1 MGSVMIGLPLSQQGW
16 CCPEG
21 PAAEPVEE
29 DEDAVEVPVGVLIE
43 AVVGGSDATTG
54 REESSTDEDREVVA
68 AVIDE
73 LVSSPGEEV
82 ELEAL
87 GMILGMKLLSL
98 LAIFFVSVSLYSFPP
113 SSSSIQTEN
122 DKGWE
127 AFLPACCGLSDYK

>member
-1 MGSVMIGLPLSQQGW
+1 MIGLPLSQQGC
-16 CCPEG
+16 CCPDG
-21 PAAEPVEE
+21 PAVEPVEE

-87 GMILGMKLLSL
+87 GMI
-98 LAIFFVSVSLYSFPP
+98 
-113 SSSSIQTEN
+113 
-122 DKGWE
+122 
-127 AFLPACCGLSDYK
+127 C